1 MITKEKIIVSNEVSG
16 DGENVRISY
25 NTDSKNLEV
34 RSGGLFLST
43 MIVDMV
49 ELNMVK
55 NGIIAILKELEN
67 EL

>member
-1 MITKEKIIVSNEVSG
+1 MSSEIAAIDEVGKEITANIVL
-16 DGENVRISY
+16 
-25 NTDSKNLEV
+25 KLEV

-55 NGIIAILKELEN
+55 NGIIAILKELEKEHGQIMKFN
-67 EL
+67 